1 MLRSLIFCLSYI
13 ITTVSNIYAAKVYQN
28 WGNIMEK
35 CKWNKNCTECYI
47 WINFIALWLNENRRS
62 AFFSV
67 ATILYMCS
75 EPTSACT
82 WLVFFWTDSPE
93 WAKTWPML
101 YINNWKFKRKKKL
114 ECPLTYTLK
123 NAKTSLYH
131 VIFIKRK
138 SIFGTSQCIGG
149 CNYLINNF

>member
-1 MLRSLIFCLSYI
+1 MLRSSILCLSYI
-13 ITTVSNIYAAKVYQN
+13 INTVSNIYAAKLYQN

-62 AFFSV
+62 AFFQWQQFCTCVPNQHQLALGWYFFGLTLLSGRKPD
-67 ATILYMCS
+67 LCC
-75 EPTSACT
+75 TSIIEN
-82 WLVFFWTDSPE
+82 SKE
-93 WAKTWPML
+93 
-101 YINNWKFKRKKKL
+101 KKL

-149 CNYLINNF
+149 CNHLINIF